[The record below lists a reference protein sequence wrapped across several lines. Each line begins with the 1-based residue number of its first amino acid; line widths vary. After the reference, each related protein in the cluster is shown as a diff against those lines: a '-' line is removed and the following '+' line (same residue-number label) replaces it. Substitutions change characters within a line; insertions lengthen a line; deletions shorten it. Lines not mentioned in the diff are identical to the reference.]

1 MNYEMAV
8 LAALVQLEKPSK
20 PRITEK
26 TGISDQRVNLAI
38 KNIRD
43 ILGVRISRI
52 GSNKTGFYA
61 IDSWGVFE
69 TGRKILR
76 RAQALDLDNYKKD
89 RTFKYDSY
97 RLKKLYSDEVK
108 LANYRQSL
116 KLEGFRSSESSPD
129 LDRLSRCERQQR
141 REALVEKFTRH
152 GTSPVVSA

>member
-8 LAALVQLEKPSK
+8 LAALTQLEKPTK

-38 KNIRD
+38 KNLRD
-43 ILGVRISRI
+43 MLGVRISRV

-61 IDSWGVFE
+61 IDSWGAFE
-69 TGRKILR
+69 TGRNILR
-76 RAQALDLDNYKKD
+76 KVQALDLDNYKKN
-89 RTFKYDSY
+89 RTVKYDSY

-116 KLEGFRSSESSPD
+116 RLEGFRSSESPPD
-129 LDRLSRCERQQR
+129 LDRLSRGERQKR
-141 REALVEKFTRH
+141 REALVEKFSRH
-152 GTSPVVSA
+152 GASPISSA